1 MIVKTDCE
9 TDGAALVT
17 ILCQGTVAF
26 SSDTGDRMALT
37 MVEQLVNTSYQK
49 VGYYDQR
56 TDNLTFVTNA
66 TTGEPRPCRIMV
78 VDESSRN
85 SHSP

>member
-1 MIVKTDCE
+1 M
-9 TDGAALVT
+9 VT

-56 TDNLTFVTNA
+56 TDNLTFVTNT
-66 TTGEPRPCRIMV
+66 TTGEQSKAPLIKA
-78 VDESSRN
+78 VDSSSGHLWTVDMRG
-85 SHSP
+85 

>member
-1 MIVKTDCE
+1 MEHDT
-9 TDGAALVT
+9 ALVT

-78 VDESSRN
+78 VDEPSRRFTV
-85 SHSP
+85 PVEGPY

>member
-1 MIVKTDCE
+1 MCCE
-9 TDGAALVT
+9 MVT
-17 ILCQGTVAF
+17 IFKSSILCQGTVAF

-56 TDNLTFVTNA
+56 TDNLTFVTNT
-66 TTGEPRPCRIMV
+66 TTGEQARGHAVLWTSTGLR
-78 VDESSRN
+78 EFSQ
-85 SHSP
+85 SP

>member
-1 MIVKTDCE
+1 MEHCT
-9 TDGAALVT
+9 ALVT

-56 TDNLTFVTNA
+56 TDNLAFVTNA

-78 VDESSRN
+78 VDEPSRRFTV
-85 SHSP
+85 PVEGPY

>member
-1 MIVKTDCE
+1 M
-9 TDGAALVT
+9 VT

-56 TDNLTFVTNA
+56 TDNLTFVTNT
-66 TTGEPRPCRIMV
+66 TTGEQARGHAALWTSTI
-78 VDESSRN
+78 
-85 SHSP
+85 

>member
-1 MIVKTDCE
+1 M
-9 TDGAALVT
+9 VT

-56 TDNLTFVTNA
+56 TDNLTFVTNT
-66 TTGEPRPCRIMV
+66 TTGEQGAGAMPYYGRRRAF
-78 VDESSRN
+78 EN
-85 SHSP
+85 FHSPRSRPIPGPSPC

>member
-1 MIVKTDCE
+1 MCCE
-9 TDGAALVT
+9 MVT
-17 ILCQGTVAF
+17 IFKSSILCQGTVAF

-56 TDNLTFVTNA
+56 TDNLTFVTNT
-66 TTGEPRPCRIMV
+66 TTGEQARGHAALWTSTI
-78 VDESSRN
+78 
-85 SHSP
+85 

>member
-1 MIVKTDCE
+1 MEHDT
-9 TDGAALVT
+9 ALVI

-78 VDESSRN
+78 VDEPSRRFTV
-85 SHSP
+85 PVEGPY